1 MKCGEPGTIGGN
13 SGAQQKIG
21 DAILH
26 FLGGFIGE
34 GDGENAFG
42 GRAACD
48 EVGHAERNGASLAGA
63 SASEDENG
71 TLGGFGGET
80 LFGIQGVEKVLH

>member
-1 MKCGEPGTIGGN
+1 MECGEAGSIGGN
-13 SGAQQKIG
+13 SGAQEQIG

-26 FLGGFIGE
+26 FLGGFVGE
-34 GDGENAFG
+34 GDGENGFG
-42 GRAACD
+42 GRAARD

-63 SASEDENG
+63 SASEDEKG
-71 TLGGFGGET
+71 AFGGFGGKT